1 MPAFSYEVLD
11 AQGQTR
17 KGMIEADSAK
27 AARNQL
33 RAQAMVP
40 LVVEPT
46 SIDIGG
52 PAFLADLL
60 ASIVREFVTI
70 EHEIAQTKRR

>member
-1 MPAFSYEVLD
+1 MPAYSYEVLD

-46 SIDIGG
+46 SGSDDTTPG
-52 PAFLADLL
+52 AAR
-60 ASIVREFVTI
+60 S
-70 EHEIAQTKRR
+70 RRSPH

>member
-40 LVVEPT
+40 LAVEP
-46 SIDIGG
+46 
-52 PAFLADLL
+52 
-60 ASIVREFVTI
+60 VTDQGDNTPG
-70 EHEIAQTKRR
+70 AARSR